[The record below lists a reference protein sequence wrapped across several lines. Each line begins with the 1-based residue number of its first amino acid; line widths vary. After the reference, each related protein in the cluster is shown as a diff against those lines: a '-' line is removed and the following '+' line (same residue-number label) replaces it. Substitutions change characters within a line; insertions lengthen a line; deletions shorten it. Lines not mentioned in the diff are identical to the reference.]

1 MLKRAKVPDNDIQ
14 SLKHENNV
22 YHCKPHFYFMTR
34 IMKNVLFVYAKKHTE
49 AADQFCGNRTTDQI
63 PCFRDIDSRI
73 PKLAKSEILR
83 YSPVFNGPIWK
94 SQ

>member
-34 IMKNVLFVYAKKHTE
+34 IMKNVLFVYAKNTLKPQISF
-49 AADQFCGNRTTDQI
+49 AATVQLIRFFV
-63 PCFRDIDSRI
+63 FRDIDSRI
-73 PKLAKSEILR
+73 PKLAKYEISR

>member
-34 IMKNVLFVYAKKHTE
+34 IMKNVIFVYAKNTLKPQISF
-49 AADQFCGNRTTDQI
+49 AATVQLIRFC
-63 PCFRDIDSRI
+63 DSRI
-73 PKLAKSEILR
+73 PKLAKSEISR